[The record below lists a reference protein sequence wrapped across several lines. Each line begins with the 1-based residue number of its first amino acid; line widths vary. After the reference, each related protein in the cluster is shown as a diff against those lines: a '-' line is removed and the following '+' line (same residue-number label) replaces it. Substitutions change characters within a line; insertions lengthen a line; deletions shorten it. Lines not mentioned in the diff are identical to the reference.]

1 MTVKTDMN
9 LTITSLGI
17 GCSDYITIDK
27 RTATSIYRNQGGQ
40 RVFSRYAMAF

>member
-9 LTITSLGI
+9 LTTTTLGI
-17 GCSDYITIDK
+17 GCSDYLTIDK
-27 RTATSIYRNQGGQ
+27 MNCNSIYRNQGGQ